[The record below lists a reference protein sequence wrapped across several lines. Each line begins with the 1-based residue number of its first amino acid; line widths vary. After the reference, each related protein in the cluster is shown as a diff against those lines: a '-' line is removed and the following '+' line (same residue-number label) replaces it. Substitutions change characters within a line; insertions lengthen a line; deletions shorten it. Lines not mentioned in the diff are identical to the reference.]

1 MMTVSFS
8 LIGSPGMG
16 PRWRPFEPSTWR
28 VSTLQGSQD
37 FWGPLRG
44 RKILLKPT
52 RTALPVATKFEVP
65 SRRLVR
71 RGGRDGNYRPV
82 PAPVTGSAMPVARP
96 LLGFGR
102 EARHMAENARAR

>member
-65 SRRLVR
+65 FRWLLR
-71 RGGRDGNYRPV
+71 RGGRDGNHRPV
-82 PAPVTGSAMPVARP
+82 RAPVTASAMPGRAPVA
-96 LLGFGR
+96 GFGL
-102 EARHMAENARAR
+102 EARHMAETARAR